1 MDEEPATP
9 VSGVRS
15 TTRPLSGTLVESATT
30 SRPNEGLKASTNT
43 LKTLLAGGVAGAAAK
58 TAVAPL
64 DRVKILLQ
72 VARLHGGA
80 RAYSSIPQ
88 TFRSIYAEE
97 GIRGFYRGNSAT
109 LSRIFPYAA
118 IQFTAFEVYHDL
130 LFQLIQQR
138 WWLRDRAVASAAAP
152 YAPPYLRFLSG
163 AMAGSTAVMITYP
176 LDLVRTRL
184 AAQAVTLSEG
194 SHPGAIYRNIA
205 DALLSLYRKGGIR
218 GLYSGLSA
226 TLCGIIPYAGIN
238 FYMFGK
244 LRRWSRE
251 RGLAEQYPTASA
263 LVCGGVAG
271 LIGQSAAYPLETVR
285 RRAHCWDH
293 SSRWTTVPNPSFL
306 DGWEHES
313 NRKQTG
319 FTHRHHSVGVVST
332 VYNIA
337 RTEGVRALYRGLSLN
352 YIKAVPTVGISF
364 AVYEKMRQWLYLPVS
379 SSSSARLL

>member
-72 VARLHGGA
+72 VARLHG
-80 RAYSSIPQ
+80 
-88 TFRSIYAEE
+88 E

-130 LFQLIQQR
+130 LFQLVQQR

-152 YAPPYLRFLSG
+152 YAPPYLRFLAG

-176 LDLVRTRL
+176 LDL
-184 AAQAVTLSEG
+184 G

-244 LRRWSRE
+244 LRRCTQLHRRSY
-251 RGLAEQYPTASA
+251 AAASQ
-263 LVCGGVAG
+263 V